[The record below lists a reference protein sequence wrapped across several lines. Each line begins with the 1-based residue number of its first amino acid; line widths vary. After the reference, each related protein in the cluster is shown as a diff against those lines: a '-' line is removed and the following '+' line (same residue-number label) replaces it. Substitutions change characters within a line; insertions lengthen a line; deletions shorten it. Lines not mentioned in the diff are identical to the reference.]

1 MNSPQFLFIL
11 LFCCLLVLPAGV
23 IKGQGKKG
31 TMNLLATAP
40 YSMRTTGVYRNN
52 FPVCRKLKKK
62 YEAEYEQWQQ
72 LLQENQSSNN
82 PEVRKKISTLGQA
95 YYRNKQSYRKTCKTR
110 TTRAVEEGFRD
121 SIHKLQIE
129 LKARNIQTVVYKYPT
144 HEELEGRPD
153 TRLENLREGTT
164 LSDLLDG
171 AEAVQ
176 SSILELYQSEGIGAA
191 SGDENPITSG
201 EFEVIANRKMR
212 RMFTD
217 LYDTVLSDGDGQF
230 VPNPLE
236 DPDEI
241 ETLDLVFS
249 HYYQIQ
255 KHSVSR
261 YTLNIHLFLMDATQ
275 RDPQTK
281 LYPVYNKQTQ
291 PTSWRR
297 STDYVGNLSKE
308 LSFVAEKFA
317 FGQ

>member
-1 MNSPQFLFIL
+1 MNGLQFFITLFLCSL
-11 LFCCLLVLPAGV
+11 LTLPAGV
-23 IKGQGKKG
+23 IKGQGRKG

-40 YSMRTTGVYRNN
+40 YSLRTTGVYRNN
-52 FPVCRKLKKK
+52 IPVCRKLKKK

-82 PEVRKKISTLGQA
+82 PKLRKKISTIGQA

-121 SIHKLQIE
+121 SINKLQIE
-129 LKARNIQTVVYKYPT
+129 LKARNIKTLVYKYPT
-144 HEELEGRPD
+144 HEELEGRPE

-176 SSILELYQSEGIGAA
+176 SSILELYQREGIGTA

-217 LYDTVLSDGDGQF
+217 LYDTVLSNGEGQF
-230 VPNPLE
+230 IPEPLLSPE
-236 DPDEI
+236 DTEA
-241 ETLDLVFS
+241 LDLVFA

-255 KHSVSR
+255 KHTVSN

-275 RDPQTK
+275 RDPNTK
-281 LYPVYNKQTQ
+281 LYPVYNKQTE

-308 LSFVAEKFA
+308 LSFVAEKFTS
-317 FGQ
+317 GL